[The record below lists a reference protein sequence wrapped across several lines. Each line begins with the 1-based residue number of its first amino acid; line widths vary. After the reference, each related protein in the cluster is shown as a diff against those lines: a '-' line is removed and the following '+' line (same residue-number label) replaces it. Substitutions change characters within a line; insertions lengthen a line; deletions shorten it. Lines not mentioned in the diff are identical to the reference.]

1 MAGSDGGASVGSGG
15 CVGQVV
21 SGGGSPTRP
30 GIDGVAGTRR
40 RGGAFSLQWCSDGR
54 RLLGQLLQH
63 GVTER

>member
-40 RGGAFSLQWCSDGR
+40 RGGAFSL
-54 RLLGQLLQH
+54 
-63 GVTER
+63 